1 MDGPAGKST
10 RDDRYCPGC
19 TASLSAPA
27 RFCPRCGLA
36 VASHPFREGRG
47 AVFGLLALALFSG
60 VVIAGWSAVWS
71 GEYGGL
77 YGAQARPETGPVEA
91 TLELAAAD
99 VRHAADE
106 LFNQVV
112 DAAVAGDTMQLQA
125 FLPMAVMAYQEA
137 SPLDADGLFHLSTLQ
152 RIGNTPEESLASARW
167 LLERDPNHLL
177 GLGAAAEAS
186 LELGWDDEAAS
197 YYARLVEVFDAQVE
211 RPLAEYLGHS
221 DLLERMK
228 GDAEAF
234 LGVR

>member
-1 MDGPAGKST
+1 M
-10 RDDRYCPGC
+10 
-19 TASLSAPA
+19 
-27 RFCPRCGLA
+27 
-36 VASHPFREGRG
+36 
-47 AVFGLLALALFSG
+47 
-60 VVIAGWSAVWS
+60 WS

-77 YGAQARPETGPVEA
+77 YGAETRRESGPVEGA
-91 TLELAAAD
+91 LELAAAD
-99 VRHAADE
+99 VRHAADG

-137 SPLDADGLFHLSTLQ
+137 FPLDADGLFHLSTLQ

-186 LELGWDDEAAS
+186 LELGWDDEASS
-197 YYARLVEVFDAQVE
+197 YYARLVKVFDVQAD

-221 DLLERMK
+221 ALLERMK